1 MFLTSASFKHFKSLD
16 NVDVEFSTPI
26 TVLVGPNA
34 VGKSNVVDGL
44 RFVRDAVAVD
54 LEHAV
59 SKRGGIGRVRQY
71 SPTRPY
77 KIGVELRFKQ
87 SFANELER
95 EAKYE
100 FSILS
105 KTQSNYLVDA
115 ETLVWFDSMFDS
127 SRNQEE
133 PSERTFARSKTGDVQ
148 HSEYGGR
155 AYRVPVDQLA
165 LGTLFAGA
173 RDMGWPVE
181 RFMRAWRFSSL
192 YPNLLREPSSPDKD
206 TVLTEDGKN
215 WASVIKALKRT
226 ARGRAALER
235 VFEAMRAVIP
245 SFEDVSVSTVGSYLV
260 PRFRFRTK
268 KKEVV
273 DFDPVQLSD
282 GTLRIFGILLALYQ
296 VPAPQLLLIEEPEQT
311 VHPGVLGVLADAFRE
326 ASETTQIIVT
336 THSPHFVDY
345 FAPEEVRVVS
355 LTGGLT
361 HLSRIKKTQFESV
374 KEGLMS
380 MQEFMLAEGLLPEAP

>member
-1 MFLTSASFKHFKSLD
+1 MFLKSASFKHFKSLD
-16 NVDVEFSTPI
+16 SVDIEFSTPI

-87 SFANELER
+87 SFANEKER
-95 EAKYE
+95 EARYE

-115 ETLVWFDSMFDS
+115 EALVWFDSMFDS
-127 SRNQEE
+127 ARNQDE
-133 PSERTFARSKTGDVQ
+133 PAERTFARNKTGDVQ

-181 RFMRAWRFSSL
+181 RFVRAWRFSSL

-260 PRFRFRTK
+260 PRFRFRK
-268 KKEVV
+268 IGRA
-273 DFDPVQLSD
+273 SC
-282 GTLRIFGILLALYQ
+282 
-296 VPAPQLLLIEEPEQT
+296 
-311 VHPGVLGVLADAFRE
+311 RE
-326 ASETTQIIVT
+326 
-336 THSPHFVDY
+336 
-345 FAPEEVRVVS
+345 RVS
-355 LTGGLT
+355 
-361 HLSRIKKTQFESV
+361 
-374 KEGLMS
+374 
-380 MQEFMLAEGLLPEAP
+380 